1 MLNIVKNNLGLI
13 HQLTKKKSHLNN
25 NNKKNRAYNK
35 LNLLT

>member
-25 NNKKNRAYNK
+25 NNKKK
-35 LNLLT
+35 QSI